1 MSIEFQISRAIL
13 DWVAAQQV
21 PKKNVDM
28 LAQELS
34 RTEKERARFLQGFI
48 TPTQAEKLAKMADI
62 PFGFLFLDKPP
73 QLQSPALPDFRTTQD
88 AVPLSRNF
96 FDTLADIQTKVDWY
110 REYLANI
117 GALPEYLPFVGKFPL
132 QNNPSVEAVIADM
145 RSTLKVS
152 NAAEWRN
159 KGGNSSYFSHLY
171 KQLESVGI
179 LVFNNGVVKN
189 NNNRP
194 LDVHEFR
201 GFAIAD
207 KQVPV
212 IFVNNADAKSAQLF
226 TLLHEAT
233 HIWIGES
240 AISNPSPKE
249 EQQAERFCNRVA
261 AEFLVPG
268 EMLQHE
274 WGKNDE
280 ADRLDKLAS
289 YFCVSKQVI
298 AIKAVQLGLMSPS
311 GWLELREAELR
322 GKRENSGGGGN
333 FYRVLPIRNS
343 KRLTDAVVCAAMN
356 NQLLLRD
363 AGHLLNIQP
372 ATVLSL
378 YREGS
383 H

>member
-13 DWVAAQQV
+13 DWIAAQQV

-117 GALPEYLPFVGKFPL
+117 GTLPEYLPFVGKFPL

-159 KGGNSSYFSHLY
+159 KGGNGSYFSHLY

-201 GFAIAD
+201 GFI
-207 KQVPV
+207 
-212 IFVNNADAKSAQLF
+212 
-226 TLLHEAT
+226 
-233 HIWIGES
+233 
-240 AISNPSPKE
+240 
-249 EQQAERFCNRVA
+249 
-261 AEFLVPG
+261 
-268 EMLQHE
+268 
-274 WGKNDE
+274 
-280 ADRLDKLAS
+280 
-289 YFCVSKQVI
+289 
-298 AIKAVQLGLMSPS
+298 
-311 GWLELREAELR
+311 
-322 GKRENSGGGGN
+322 
-333 FYRVLPIRNS
+333 
-343 KRLTDAVVCAAMN
+343 
-356 NQLLLRD
+356 
-363 AGHLLNIQP
+363 
-372 ATVLSL
+372 
-378 YREGS
+378 
-383 H
+383 

>member
-13 DWVAAQQV
+13 DWIAAQQV

-48 TPTQAEKLAKMADI
+48 TPTQAKKLAKMADI

-73 QLQSPALPDFRTTQD
+73 QLQSPVLPDFRTTQD

-132 QNNPSVEAVIADM
+132 QDNPSVEAVIADM

-274 WGKNDE
+274 WGKNHE

-322 GKRENSGGGGN
+322 DKRENSGGGGN
-333 FYRVLPIRNS
+333 FYRVLPARNS

-363 AGHLLNIQP
+363 AGHLLNIQS